1 MTAARITR
9 ARSADADEVAT
20 LIASAFTEL
29 DVSRWLIPDA
39 DQRERVLAANFRIL
53 VEHAL
58 RHGEV
63 HFAADRSGVAVWV
76 HHGRSGP
83 PEPPDYDR
91 RLAEAC
97 GEHTHRF
104 RLLDEAF
111 ETHHPHGAPHHH
123 LAFLAVRPG
132 MRDSGTGSLLLR
144 HHHEHLDRT
153 GLPAYLEAS
162 SERSRTLYERH
173 GYRCLSAPFH
183 LPENGPPL
191 WPMWRDPT
199 TPEP

>member
-1 MTAARITR
+1 MTGAGITHAR
-9 ARSADADEVAT
+9 DADVAEVSA

-39 DQRERVLAANFRIL
+39 GRREPVLAANFRIL

-63 HFAADRSGVAVWV
+63 HFAPDRSGVAVWV
-76 HHGRSGP
+76 HHGPSGP

-91 RLAEAC
+91 RLIEAC
-97 GEHTHRF
+97 GEHTRRF
-104 RLLDEAF
+104 RLLDEGF
-111 ETHHPHGAPHHH
+111 EAHHPHGAPHHH

-132 MRDSGTGSLLLR
+132 MRDSGTGSALLR

-173 GYRCLSAPFH
+173 GYRCLIAPFH

-191 WPMWRDPT
+191 WPMWRDPN
-199 TPEP
+199 PV